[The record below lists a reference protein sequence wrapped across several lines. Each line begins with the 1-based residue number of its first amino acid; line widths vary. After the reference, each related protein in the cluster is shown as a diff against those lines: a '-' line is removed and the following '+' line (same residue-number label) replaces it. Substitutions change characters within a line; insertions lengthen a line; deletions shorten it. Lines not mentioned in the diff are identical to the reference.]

1 MYYIVRTLLYD
12 GLGLDFKITQ
22 EGEEFVSHKG
32 PKINYSDM
40 DTLGGLHIKPHSIL
54 YDHGIRDY
62 HLEVFQH
69 ADLGRIFFKNNGT
82 PLPFDLF
89 GASFWLI
96 SRYEEY
102 LPFKAD
108 KHGRFQFTS
117 SLAYQY
123 DFLNTPLVN
132 IWLFYLMDL
141 LKTRYPELVFK
152 TRIYNYISTIDVDNA
167 YKYKYKGFVRTI
179 AGLLG
184 DGSFKKIK
192 TRFKI
197 ILNLA
202 KDPFDSY
209 DFLIKAHKDNTISSI
224 FFFLVGDYGP
234 NDKNHSASD
243 LRFQSLIKHVA
254 DYSNVGLHPSYGSN
268 ASLRQ
273 LKIELSRIS
282 VITHRIITKSR
293 QHFSVLKFPK
303 TYLDLLQAGIESDYS
318 MGYTNKNGFRASYCY
333 PYKWYMLET
342 ESVSPLEIH
351 PFCISENT
359 LVHDA
364 KETQEDIHTLA
375 LPYIQ
380 EIKKYGGELISI
392 FHNDTF
398 NAKMKKFYLEF
409 LNLAKS

>member
-1 MYYIVRTLLYD
+1 M
-12 GLGLDFKITQ
+12 
-22 EGEEFVSHKG
+22 
-32 PKINYSDM
+32 
-40 DTLGGLHIKPHSIL
+40 GGLQIKPHTIL

-69 ADLGRIFFKNNGT
+69 STLGRIFFKNSETGI
-82 PLPFDLF
+82 PFDLF

-108 KHGRFQFTS
+108 KHGRFQYSS

-123 DFLNTPLVN
+123 DFLDIPLVN
-132 IWLFYLMDL
+132 VWLFSLRDV
-141 LKTRYPELVFK
+141 LKEQFPKLEFK
-152 TRIYNYISTIDVDNA
+152 QRTYNYVSTIDVDNA
-167 YKYKYKGFVRTI
+167 YKYKYKGFVRTL
-179 AGLLG
+179 AGVLG
-184 DGSFKKIK
+184 DGSLKKIRN
-192 TRFKI
+192 RFKI
-197 ILNLA
+197 ILNKA
-202 KDPFDSY
+202 KDPFDAY
-209 DFLIKAHKDNTISSI
+209 DFLIKAHSERKIASL

-273 LKIELSRIS
+273 LKVELSRIS
-282 VITHRIITKSR
+282 TITHRIINSSR

-303 TYLDLLQAGIESDYS
+303 TYLDLLQAGLENDYS

-342 ESVSPLEIH
+342 ESVSPLELH

-359 LVHDA
+359 LLHEA
-364 KETQEDIHTLA
+364 EEHKTELKNLA

-380 EIKKYGGELISI
+380 EVKNYGGELVSI
-392 FHNDTF
+392 FHNDNF
-398 NAKMKKFYLEF
+398 NVKIKKFYLEF
-409 LNLAKS
+409 LDLAK

>member
-1 MYYIVRTLLYD
+1 MYD
-12 GLGLDFKITQ
+12 ALGLEFRITQ
-22 EGEEFVSHKG
+22 EGEEFERYQG
-32 PKINYSDM
+32 PKINYSSIETM
-40 DTLGGLHIKPHSIL
+40 GGVQIKPHTIL

-69 ADLGRIFFKNNGT
+69 KRLGHIFFRNSETGI
-82 PLPFDLF
+82 PFDLF

-108 KHGRFQFTS
+108 QHGRFQYSS

-123 DFLNTPLVN
+123 DFLHVPLVN
-132 IWLFYLMDL
+132 LWLFYLRDI
-141 LKTRYPELVFK
+141 LKEQFPKLEFRQ
-152 TRIYNYISTIDVDNA
+152 RNYNFVSTIDVDNA
-167 YKYKYKGFVRTI
+167 YKYKYKGFVRTL
-179 AGLLG
+179 AGVLG
-184 DGSFKKIK
+184 DGSLKKIK
-192 TRFKI
+192 NRFKI
-197 ILNLA
+197 ILNKA
-202 KDPFDSY
+202 KDPFDAY
-209 DFLIKAHKDNTISSI
+209 DFLIKAHSERRITSL

-254 DYSNVGLHPSYGSN
+254 DYSSVGLHPSYGSN

-273 LKIELSRIS
+273 LKVELSRIS
-282 VITHRIITKSR
+282 TITHRIINSSR

-303 TYLDLLQAGIESDYS
+303 TYLDLLQAGLENDYS

-342 ESVSPLEIH
+342 ESVSPLELH

-359 LVHDA
+359 LLHEVEENKTELKD
-364 KETQEDIHTLA
+364 LA
-375 LPYIQ
+375 QPYIQ
-380 EIKKYGGELISI
+380 EVKKYGGELVSI
-392 FHNDTF
+392 FHNNNF
-398 NAKMKKFYLEF
+398 NVKLKKFYLEF
-409 LNLAKS
+409 LDMAK

>member
-1 MYYIVRTLLYD
+1 
-12 GLGLDFKITQ
+12 
-22 EGEEFVSHKG
+22 
-32 PKINYSDM
+32 M
-40 DTLGGLHIKPHSIL
+40 DSMGGLQIKPHTIL

-69 ADLGRIFFKNNGT
+69 NTLGRIFFKNSETGI
-82 PLPFDLF
+82 PFDLF

-108 KHGRFQFTS
+108 KHGRFQYSS

-123 DFLNTPLVN
+123 DFLDIPLVN
-132 IWLFYLMDL
+132 LWLFSLRDV
-141 LKTRYPELVFK
+141 LKEQFPKLEFK
-152 TRIYNYISTIDVDNA
+152 QRTYNYVSTIDVDNA
-167 YKYKYKGFVRTI
+167 YKYKYKGFVRTL
-179 AGLLG
+179 AGVLG
-184 DGSFKKIK
+184 DGSLKKIRN
-192 TRFKI
+192 RFKI
-197 ILNLA
+197 ILNKA
-202 KDPFDSY
+202 KDPFDAY
-209 DFLIKAHKDNTISSI
+209 DFLIKAHSERKIASL

-254 DYSNVGLHPSYGSN
+254 DYSSVGLHPSYGSN

-273 LKIELSRIS
+273 LKVELSRIS
-282 VITHRIITKSR
+282 IITHRIINSSR

-303 TYLDLLQAGIESDYS
+303 TYLDLLQAGLENDYS

-342 ESVSPLEIH
+342 ESVSPLELH

-359 LVHDA
+359 LLHEA
-364 KETQEDIHTLA
+364 EEHKTELKNLA

-380 EIKKYGGELISI
+380 EVKNYGGELVSI
-392 FHNDTF
+392 FHNDNF
-398 NAKMKKFYLEF
+398 NVKIKKFYLEF
-409 LNLAKS
+409 LDLAK